1 MPELVKQEIE
11 NFVSKLIMEGKNK
24 IFYSKIRSY
33 CDSNEQ
39 ADRVCNKIVTQTD
52 LEIAY

>member
-11 NFVSKLIMEGKNK
+11 NFVSKLIMEGKK
-24 IFYSKIRSY
+24 TIFYSKIRSY

-39 ADRVCNKIVTQTD
+39 ADKVCNKIINQTG
-52 LEIAY
+52 LRIVY